1 MVVTLEPEF
10 DPQDPH
16 VRRKEPTSTNLSSD
30 PHTNAMPHTQVCTST
45 HTKQINVKKK
55 KQKQNHKA
63 QRREFMNL
71 NTLQLKILKNNLSIY
86 VKEYYV
92 VFLKNKTASN
102 KMIKF

>member
-1 MVVTLEPEF
+1 
-10 DPQDPH
+10 
-16 VRRKEPTSTNLSSD
+16 
-30 PHTNAMPHTQVCTST
+30 
-45 HTKQINVKKK
+45 
-55 KQKQNHKA
+55 
-63 QRREFMNL
+63 MNL